1 MKKIELAVFDWAG
14 TTVDY
19 GCFAPVKVFLEVFKE
34 KEIEVTLEEARAPM
48 GLLKIDHIKAMLSGE
63 RVADLWNKKYG
74 REWNMNDVKDMYSR
88 FEEKLFKI
96 LAEYTTPVPHCLET
110 MAVLRNNGIKIG
122 STTGYTQEMMDIVV
136 PKAAEKGYSPDF
148 YVTPSSVSAG
158 RPFPYMIFKNM
169 NELKVG
175 DLDCVLKIGDTI
187 SDIKEGRN
195 AKVWTIGVLKGSSE
209 LGLSEDEVK
218 ELSQEELKTKMAEV
232 EAKMLSAGAHM
243 VIEDISKVPMAIEI
257 INNKL
262 AAGERA

>member
-19 GCFAPVKVFLEVFKE
+19 GCFAPVKVFLEIFKE
-34 KEIEVTLEEARAPM
+34 KGIEVTLFEARAPM

-63 RVADLWNKKYG
+63 RVSKLWEEKYK
-74 REWNMNDVKDMYSR
+74 RAWNMEDVNEMYKS

-110 MAVLRNNGIKIG
+110 IKTLRNSGIKIG

-136 PKAAEKGYSPDF
+136 PKAVEKGYTPDF
-148 YVTPSSVSAG
+148 YITPSSTPAG
-158 RPFPYMIFKNM
+158 RPYPYMIFRNM
-169 NELKVG
+169 AELKVG
-175 DLDCVLKIGDTI
+175 DLDCVIKIGDTI

-195 AKVWTIGVLKGSSE
+195 AKVWTVGIIKGSSE
-209 LGLSEDEVK
+209 LGLSEDEIK
-218 ELSQEELKTKMAEV
+218 NISEEELKKRMMEV
-232 EAKMLSAGAHM
+232 EVKMLSAGAHM
-243 VIEDISKVPMAIEI
+243 VVEDISKIPMAVEI

>member
-1 MKKIELAVFDWAG
+1 MKKIELVVFDWAG

-19 GCFAPVKVFLEVFKE
+19 GCFAPVKVFLEVFNE
-34 KEIEVTLEEARAPM
+34 KGIEVTLDEARAPM
-48 GLLKIDHIKAMLSGE
+48 GLLKIDHIKAMLSGK
-63 RVADLWNKKYG
+63 RVAELWEEKYK
-74 REWNMNDVKDMYSR
+74 RAWTMDDVKEMYES

-96 LAEYTTPVPHCLET
+96 LAEYTTPVPYCLET

-136 PKAAEKGYSPDF
+136 PGAAAKGYSPDF
-148 YVTPSSVSAG
+148 YITPSSVAAG
-158 RPFPYMIFKNM
+158 RPYPYMIFKNM

-175 DLDCVLKIGDTI
+175 DLDCVLKVGDTI

-218 ELSQEELKTKMAEV
+218 ALSAEDLKRKMAEV

-243 VIEDISKVPMAIEI
+243 VIEDISKVPIAIEI